1 MSQRDYVT
9 PEDVHSIAYEAL
21 RHRVLMTYEARAQ
34 GIDADAFLRKLI
46 QAVPL
51 P

>member
-1 MSQRDYVT
+1 MT
-9 PEDVHSIAYEAL
+9 PEDVHTIAGDVL

-34 GIDADAFLRKLI
+34 GVDADTFLHRLI